1 MEVANL
7 VISILS
13 LVATIAIS
21 FVIYFLEKK
30 NQENARKNEIKENA
44 KRFIIDNADEIDYL
58 PWATIAS
65 SAKQVHEIAESMEK
79 AKKAKKLEEQNSPTN
94 QNLGKIIEQND
105 LKIKQSEEQIKL
117 LEEQNDNLNEQLERA
132 IRNEEDAKKEAKISR
147 IWVYI
152 STGIAFASL
161 VATILIAIF
170 K

>member
-1 MEVANL
+1 ME
-7 VISILS
+7 
-13 LVATIAIS
+13 
-21 FVIYFLEKK
+21 
-30 NQENARKNEIKENA
+30 
-44 KRFIIDNADEIDYL
+44 
-58 PWATIAS
+58 
-65 SAKQVHEIAESMEK
+65 
-79 AKKAKKLEEQNSPTN
+79 
-94 QNLGKIIEQND
+94 KIIEQND

-132 IRNEEDAKKEAKISR
+132 IKNEEDAKKETKISR